1 MKLIFLGP
9 PGAGKGT
16 MAVRLADHLGIPH
29 ISTGDIFRYN
39 IKNETDLGKQVK
51 AILDSGELV
60 PDELTIDLVKD
71 RLQHDDTKKGF
82 ILDGFP
88 RTIPQAEAL
97 QKSTEIDA
105 AINFS
110 LPDEEIV
117 KRLSGR
123 RVHPGSG
130 RTYHVLFS
138 PPKVEGKDD
147 VTGEDL
153 VIRPDDEEDAI
164 RNRLEVYK
172 RQTQP
177 LIEFYESR
185 KLLTTIDASPKPDE
199 VFEKLTVVI
208 DSIRS

>member
-51 AILDSGELV
+51 TILDSGELV

-71 RLQHDDTKKGF
+71 RLDHDDTKKGF

-97 QKSTEIDA
+97 SDFAQIDA

-130 RTYHVLFS
+130 RTYHVLFN
-138 PPKVEGKDD
+138 PPEVEGKDD
-147 VTGEDL
+147 LTGEDL
-153 VIRPDDEEDAI
+153 VTRPDDEVEAI

-172 RQTQP
+172 EQTEP
-177 LIEFYESR
+177 LIDYYDQ
-185 KLLTTIDASPKPDE
+185 KNLLITVDASPKPDE
-199 VFEKLTVVI
+199 VFESLTAAI
-208 DSIRS
+208 DELR